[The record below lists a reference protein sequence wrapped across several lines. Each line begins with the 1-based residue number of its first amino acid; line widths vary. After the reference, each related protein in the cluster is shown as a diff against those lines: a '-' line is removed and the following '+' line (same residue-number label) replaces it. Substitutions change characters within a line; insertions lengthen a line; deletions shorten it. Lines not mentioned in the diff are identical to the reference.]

1 MPTEVITKSNYS
13 DFLARLTS
21 LADEKYRAFQTKLVP
36 NEEASRI
43 LGVRMPALR
52 TLAKEIGRGDPR
64 GFLAVCGDDY
74 YEERMLR
81 ALVTGKIK
89 PESFEDLCA
98 LAGDMLPYVNNWAVC
113 DCFCMD
119 LKAVKRFREPF
130 FDHIETYLDGDEWA
144 QRVGLVLM
152 LSYYLD
158 GEYIDRVLRRVDRIH
173 TDAYYVRMA
182 QAWLLATAAAK
193 CPEPTV
199 AYFADNSLDS
209 ATLNKA
215 IQKAAESFRVED
227 SVKTTLKS
235 LKKR

>member
-89 PESFEDLCA
+89 PKSFEDLCA

-119 LKAVKRFREPF
+119 LKAVKKGGEKVPR
-130 FDHIETYLDGDEWA
+130 A
-144 QRVGLVLM
+144 VL
-152 LSYYLD
+152 
-158 GEYIDRVLRRVDRIH
+158 
-173 TDAYYVRMA
+173 
-182 QAWLLATAAAK
+182 
-193 CPEPTV
+193 
-199 AYFADNSLDS
+199 
-209 ATLNKA
+209 
-215 IQKAAESFRVED
+215 
-227 SVKTTLKS
+227 
-235 LKKR
+235 

>member
-130 FDHIETYLDGDEWA
+130 FDHIETYLGGDEWA

-152 LSYYLD
+152 LS
-158 GEYIDRVLRRVDRIH
+158 
-173 TDAYYVRMA
+173 
-182 QAWLLATAAAK
+182 
-193 CPEPTV
+193 
-199 AYFADNSLDS
+199 
-209 ATLNKA
+209 
-215 IQKAAESFRVED
+215 
-227 SVKTTLKS
+227 
-235 LKKR
+235 